1 MSYILKKAQVSESSS
16 TGAYIRKMAIT
27 GVIVKYENEEI
38 KKLRKSLVGIQK
50 NINQMAIRVNATGRM
65 YDDDFEY
72 LKSEKNGICEQNI
85 FTKRN
90 GDMEIEYTICFF
102 DSNYKYYISGCM
114 MLDDLKVIANNY
126 MKEMLNR

>member
-1 MSYILKKAQVSESSS
+1 MKNEEKRNVKITFRVSENERDFILKKAQVSESSS

-38 KKLRKSLVGIQK
+38 RKLRKSLVGIQK

-72 LKSEKNGICEQNI
+72 LKEVVN
-85 FTKRN
+85 
-90 GDMEIEYTICFF
+90 EIWQSLTSIQ
-102 DSNYKYYISGCM
+102 STLHS
-114 MLDDLKVIANNY
+114 LKQ
-126 MKEMLNR
+126 